1 MFCIAATAPEKRD
14 HLRYCK
20 ALFARTFSYR
30 IIGYRPPKNEMTF
43 DTAKP
48 SLRGLFRIG

>member
-1 MFCIAATAPEKRD
+1 MFCIAAT
-14 HLRYCK
+14 
-20 ALFARTFSYR
+20 
-30 IIGYRPPKNEMTF
+30 GYRPPKNEMTF